1 MPVKFEMLPTIRTDY
16 FQLFL
21 KRTFSSSS
29 SPSSNAKSLV
39 RPTDQTVIP
48 IAIVN
53 DSLDSSLGVE
63 VHFRYE
69 VFRVDS

>member
-1 MPVKFEMLPTIRTDY
+1 MRVKFEMLPTIRTDY
-16 FQLFL
+16 FQILL
-21 KRTFSSSS
+21 KRTFFPSSS
-29 SPSSNAKSLV
+29 SPSNAKSLV

-48 IAIVN
+48 IAMVK

-63 VHFRYE
+63 VPFRYE